1 MPLVSGSA
9 GSVLHLHRSPRP
21 AYARF
26 PFGEASRRSPCY
38 IRISMNVSRFF
49 FSYFWFSPRQVA
61 REAIARK

>member
-1 MPLVSGSA
+1 LLSGEVFSCA
-9 GSVLHLHRSPRP
+9 
-21 AYARF
+21 A
-26 PFGEASRRSPCY
+26 CY

>member
-1 MPLVSGSA
+1 LT
-9 GSVLHLHRSPRP
+9 L
-21 AYARF
+21 
-26 PFGEASRRSPCY
+26 GEASPRAACY